1 MRFYS
6 YVINLFLNFPTND
19 VRKYIR
25 RKFFFGWRGGGGD
38 KEAFHNLG
46 LSKYIMVIWIFQ

>member
-19 VRKYIR
+19 VLKYIR
-25 RKFFFGWRGGGGD
+25 RKFFFGWRGGGGGD

-46 LSKYIMVIWIFQ
+46 LSKYIMVI

>member
-19 VRKYIR
+19 EGKYIR
-25 RKFFFGWRGGGGD
+25 RKNFFWGGGN
-38 KEAFHNLG
+38 KEAFRNLG
-46 LSKYIMVIWIFQ
+46 LAKYIMVI

>member
-6 YVINLFLNFPTND
+6 YVINLFLNFFIND

-25 RKFFFGWRGGGGD
+25 RNFFFWGGGD
-38 KEAFHNLG
+38 KEVFSNLG
-46 LSKYIMVIWIFQ
+46 FFKYIMVI

>member
-25 RKFFFGWRGGGGD
+25 RNFLLGGGGN
-38 KEAFHNLG
+38 KEAFSNLG
-46 LSKYIMVIWIFQ
+46 LSKYIMVI

>member
-25 RKFFFGWRGGGGD
+25 RIFFWLEGGGD

>member
-25 RKFFFGWRGGGGD
+25 IFFWGGGGEGN
-38 KEAFHNLG
+38 KEAFRNLG

>member
-6 YVINLFLNFPTND
+6 YVINLFFNFPTND

-25 RKFFFGWRGGGGD
+25 RKFFFVGGGGN
-38 KEAFHNLG
+38 KEAFSNLG